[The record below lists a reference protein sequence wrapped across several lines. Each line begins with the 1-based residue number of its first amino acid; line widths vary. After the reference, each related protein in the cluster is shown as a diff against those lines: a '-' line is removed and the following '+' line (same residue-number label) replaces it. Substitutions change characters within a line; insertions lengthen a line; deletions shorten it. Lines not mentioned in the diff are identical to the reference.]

1 MRTEDRLRRFII
13 DELNWNGRP
22 DELTDS
28 FPLIENGAVDSL
40 GIFRMVSYIE
50 DEFDVE
56 ILDEELVPQHF
67 GTIGGVAHLVD
78 GKNSSSARE

>member
-1 MRTEDRLRRFII
+1 MRTEDRLRQFIV

-40 GIFRMVSYIE
+40 GIFRIVSFIE
-50 DEFDVE
+50 DEFGVE

-67 GTIGGVAHLVD
+67 GTIGGVAQLVD
-78 GKNSSSARE
+78 GKASS

>member
-1 MRTEDRLRRFII
+1 MRTEDRLRQFII

-40 GIFRMVSYIE
+40 GIFRIVSFIE

-78 GKNSSSARE
+78 GKTSSSARD